1 MEDKSYHSF
10 SNKNVLQLSKKDFL
24 TIEFFIEWS
33 IWKIKIKNES
43 DFQRIIFDI
52 LYAYTI

>member
-24 TIEFFIEWS
+24 TIEFFIE
-33 IWKIKIKNES
+33 
-43 DFQRIIFDI
+43 
-52 LYAYTI
+52 